1 MRRYLLA
8 LGMWAGCFWAWAV
21 SSITVTPAPNAYGWN
36 NTPVTVE
43 ITATNPPIYYRVNGG
58 PIQIGPSPVLLPLSS
73 EGVHLVEYRDGDE
86 LTFRQATVRIDLTPP
101 TVVIRVP
108 GPNER
113 YLLHQ
118 PVRVD
123 WWAFDNLSGI
133 ARVEAPAMPGEP
145 LDTRSPGQNR
155 FVVVAQDRA
164 GNEARA
170 AAGYYVLFILE
181 TVQPSGFYL
190 DRVLP
195 PEEQVKV
202 GRGVLR
208 ARYPLGSDI
217 LIAFALKDFYGR
229 PYARAFPE
237 LTVLRVEI
245 TEEDER
251 LPLRAWMR
259 IPFDEEKG
267 FYFLPYSTKDHQ
279 LGFYELQIYFGDGQ
293 LERIRVEL
301 VPPE

>member
-1 MRRYLLA
+1 MRGSLLA
-8 LGMWAGCFWAWAV
+8 FGVLAFWFLGLA
-21 SSITVTPAPNAYGWN
+21 SSITLDPPPNAYGWN

-43 ITATNPPIYYRVNGG
+43 ITAPGKTIFYRVNRG
-58 PIQIGPSPVLLPLSS
+58 PIQTGSSSVTFVLSS
-73 EGVHLVEYRDGDE
+73 EGVHVVEYRDEGE
-86 LTFRQATVRIDLTPP
+86 EEFKRATVRIDLTPP
-101 TVVIRVP
+101 TVVLRVP
-108 GPNER
+108 EPGGR
-113 YLLHQ
+113 YFLHQ
-118 PVRVD
+118 PVSVD
-123 WWAFDNLSGI
+123 WQVFDNLSGI